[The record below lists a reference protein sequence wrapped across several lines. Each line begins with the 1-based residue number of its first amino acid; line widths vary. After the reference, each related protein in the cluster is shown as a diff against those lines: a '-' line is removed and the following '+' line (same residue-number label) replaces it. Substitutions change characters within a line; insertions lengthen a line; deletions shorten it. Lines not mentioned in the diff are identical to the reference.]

1 MSKKKHNKPD
11 KKNRNVSNNT
21 STGSVNE
28 LESLLFP
35 TVNTSDSNNNDS
47 YNGSESDPAFIER
60 INDGRN
66 SHFSYSRTG
75 RCHCNGYL
83 WFLKEL
89 GIYKC
94 GDCGAVYDKVILDP
108 DIIDDD
114 DDI

>member
-1 MSKKKHNKPD
+1 MSKKKRK
-11 KKNRNVSNNT
+11 SNNT
-21 STGSVNE
+21 DTTTTSITRYNE

-35 TVNTSDSNNNDS
+35 SVNNK
-47 YNGSESDPAFIER
+47 ESDPVFTEN
-60 INDGRN
+60 INDGRKN
-66 SHFSYSRTG
+66 HFSCSRTG

-114 DDI
+114 NE